1 MSGGENA
8 LAKHPFPQTGEWT
21 VYSTLPPGKYLY
33 FGYGWVGAP
42 PQVEFMTAIATASRN
57 PVLQGFCKRFLKA
70 SSNPFLL
77 LWFDPDLRA
86 ENLEGKLPRGR
97 AFYDNGAQLFS
108 RSDWDPVRAEMI
120 VYVKAKRDHNHAHN
134 DVGQLCID
142 ARGQRMIVD
151 PGSPSGYSEDFF
163 DENRWKYYNA
173 SVLGHNVPMFGGRE
187 QLSPNS
193 TRGVKTGID
202 FASVSGRIL

>member
-1 MSGGENA
+1 
-8 LAKHPFPQTGEWT
+8 
-21 VYSTLPPGKYLY
+21 
-33 FGYGWVGAP
+33 
-42 PQVEFMTAIATASRN
+42 MTAIATASRN

-86 ENLEGKLPRGR
+86 ENPEGKLPRGR

-163 DENRWKYYNA
+163 DKDLTGELLEQRREPYVETRFKDRRYRVLSLFSLAEGASTSETWRQEHDGWSIGTNA
-173 SVLGHNVPMFGGRE
+173 GECHVQVDDRFL
-187 QLSPNS
+187 
-193 TRGVKTGID
+193 
-202 FASVSGRIL
+202 SVSDQSILKSLRVRL